1 MNPAG
6 ITLKQIRAVDAVGRY
21 QSITRAAE
29 ALGLTPPAVHSQIR
43 LLEEYIGCELVKRT
57 SSAGMELTSE
67 GKIIQSLQQVI
78 DSNLESSLAQI
89 NAMRRGLAGSV
100 RLGVVSTG
108 KYFAPSLVAG
118 LKKALPDIEVAL
130 IVGNRDEIIEAL
142 AHRAVDLVVMGR
154 PPRIPEVTA
163 VPIGPHPHVIV
174 APPDHQLVGRA
185 EVPAAD
191 LLKETFISREPGSGT
206 RILMTRYLD
215 RIGQGATYDTL
226 VMNSNETIK
235 QAVIAGLGVA
245 LISLHTVT
253 EEIKSGRLALLHS
266 PELPIVRQ
274 WFLLHRADQE
284 LSPAQ
289 SSVWDFIC
297 NHCSDHFPS
306 LD

>member
-43 LLEEYIGCELVKRT
+43 LLEEYIGSELVKRT

-67 GKIIQSLQQVI
+67 GKIIQSLQKVI

-108 KYFAPSLVAG
+108 KYFAPALVAG
-118 LKKALPDIEVAL
+118 LKRALPDIEVAL
-130 IVGNRDEIIEAL
+130 IVGNRDDIIEAL
-142 AHRAVDLVVMGR
+142 AHRSVDLVVMGR
-154 PPRIPEVTA
+154 PPRIPEVKA

-174 APPDHQLVGRA
+174 APPDHQLVGRTDI
-185 EVPAAD
+185 PAAD

-215 RIGQGATYDTL
+215 RIGQGTTYDTL

-245 LISLHTVT
+245 LISQHTVT
-253 EEIKSGRLALLHS
+253 DEIKSGRLALLHS

-289 SSVWDFIC
+289 SSVWDFVC
-297 NHCSDHFPS
+297 NRCSDYFPA